1 MFPTNYENIIFSLKT
16 ILHMKKIFTLVTL
29 VVALFAANTANAQL
43 KFGLKGG
50 LNITNMSFDKDVAN
64 QSNQEG
70 FFVGPTVKFSI
81 PVVGL
86 GFDLAA
92 LYDQRDAKIDDTT
105 VSQRSINIPLNLRY
119 NIGLGD
125 LASVYLAAGPQ
136 FGFNVGSKNIG
147 IVDEVSNFKFKD
159 SNLSVNLGAGVNLIS
174 HLEIGFCYNIA
185 CGKTGEFEMLKGV
198 TDAVKAKNNSWQIS
212 AAYYF

>member
-1 MFPTNYENIIFSLKT
+1 
-16 ILHMKKIFTLVTL
+16 MKKIFTLVTL

-50 LNITNMSFDKDVAN
+50 LNITNMSFDSGVVD

-185 CGKTGEFEMLKGV
+185 CGKTGEFEVLKGV
-198 TDAVKAKNNSWQIS
+198 TDAVKAKNNSLQIS

>member
-1 MFPTNYENIIFSLKT
+1 
-16 ILHMKKIFTLVTL
+16 MKKIFTLVTL

-50 LNITNMSFDKDVAN
+50 LNITNMSFDKDVVD

-147 IVDEVSNFKFKD
+147 IVDEVSNFRFKD

-185 CGKTGEFEMLKGV
+185 CGKTGDFEVQKGV
-198 TDAVKAKNNSWQIS
+198 LEGVSNVVKAKNNSWQIS

>member
-1 MFPTNYENIIFSLKT
+1 
-16 ILHMKKIFTLVTL
+16 MKKIFTLVTL

-50 LNITNMSFDKDVAN
+50 LNITNMSFDSDVVA

-185 CGKTGEFEMLKGV
+185 CGKTGEFQVLEGV
-198 TDAVKAKNNSWQIS
+198 TNAVKAKNNSWQIS

>member
-1 MFPTNYENIIFSLKT
+1 
-16 ILHMKKIFTLVTL
+16 MKKIFTLVTL

-50 LNITNMSFDKDVAN
+50 LNITNMSFDSDVVDP
-64 QSNQEG
+64 SNQEG

-185 CGKTGEFEMLKGV
+185 CGKTGEFQVLEGV
-198 TDAVKAKNNSWQIS
+198 TNAVKAKNNSWQIS

>member
-1 MFPTNYENIIFSLKT
+1 
-16 ILHMKKIFTLVTL
+16 MKKIFTLVTL

-185 CGKTGEFEMLKGV
+185 CGKTGEFEVLKGV

>member
-1 MFPTNYENIIFSLKT
+1 
-16 ILHMKKIFTLVTL
+16 MKKIFTLVTL

-50 LNITNMSFDKDVAN
+50 LNITNMSFDKDVVG

-185 CGKTGEFEMLKGV
+185 CGKTGEFEELKGV

>member
-1 MFPTNYENIIFSLKT
+1 
-16 ILHMKKIFTLVTL
+16 MKKIFTLVTL

-50 LNITNMSFDKDVAN
+50 LNITNMSFDSDVVA

-185 CGKTGEFEMLKGV
+185 CGKTGDFEVQKGV
-198 TDAVKAKNNSWQIS
+198 LEGVSNVVKAKNNSWQIS

>member
-1 MFPTNYENIIFSLKT
+1 M
-16 ILHMKKIFTLVTL
+16 ILYMKKSFTLVAL
-29 VVALFAANTANAQL
+29 VAALFVANPANAQL

-50 LNITNMSFDKDVAN
+50 LNITNMSFDSGVVD

-70 FFVGPTVKFSI
+70 FFIGPTVKFSI

-92 LYDQRDAKIDDTT
+92 LYDQRDAKLNDETI
-105 VSQRSINIPLNLRY
+105 SQRSINIPLNLRY
-119 NIGLGD
+119 TIGLGD
-125 LASVYLAAGPQ
+125 LAGVYFAAGPQ

-147 IVDEVSNFKFKD
+147 VSDVSNFKFKD

-174 HLEIGFCYNIA
+174 HLEIGFNYNIA
-185 CGKTGEFEMLKGV
+185 CGKTGEFQVLSGLGE
-198 TDAVKAKNNSWQIS
+198 AVKAKNNSWQIS